1 MILQTIGRWLWIA
14 IAFCLSAFGAVVA
27 LFIMGT
33 LWAGESL
40 REIAESQGDPLIW
53 DGSDMFG
60 ALIFVTSVAPALT
73 AVPAIA
79 AVLTGE
85 LFHIRSGLFYTL
97 AGGAAVAAIPLLAGS
112 PDSANR
118 MSLPPADYMS
128 LFASAGF
135 AGGFFYW
142 LIAGRNA

>member
-1 MILQTIGRWLWIA
+1 MILDTLGRWLWIA
-14 IAFCLSAFGAVVA
+14 IAFALSAFGAVVA
-27 LFIMGT
+27 LFVMGT

-40 REIAESQGDPLIW
+40 REIAEIQGDPLIW
-53 DGSDMFG
+53 EGSDIFG
-60 ALIFVTSVAPALT
+60 ALIFISSVTPALT
-73 AVPAIA
+73 AVPGIA
-79 AVLTGE
+79 AVLVGE

-112 PDSANR
+112 PDAGGP
-118 MSLPPADYMS
+118 SLPPAEYMS

-142 LIAGRNA
+142 LIAGRKA